1 VGLLPHLIAMFG
13 QLETIPKHATIT
25 SLLPMDHDA
34 YFLNKLEE
42 CNAIIG
48 QQQME
53 TISAT
58 INLILNKSNS
68 DKLESMKRHNIMK
81 CMSWCDKHCIP
92 YNKIIQ
98 QNNIFLKH

>member
-1 VGLLPHLIAMFG
+1 MFK
-13 QLETIPKHATIT
+13 QLEAVPKHAVIG
-25 SLLPMDHDA
+25 SLLPIEHDVH
-34 YFLNKLEE
+34 FLNKLEE
-42 CNAIIG
+42 CNAVIG

-53 TISAT
+53 TISTT
-58 INLILNKSNS
+58 INLILNKNNS
-68 DKLESMKRHNIMK
+68 DKLETMKRHNIMK